1 MFLVKKD
8 FFKNTLRLSGIEGS
22 ISNVD
27 LGLFQPNNQLKAHS
41 QVWDNFWKLKA
52 LLKWWKMFFFH
63 LKNSSSYGNI

>member
-41 QVWDNFWKLKA
+41 QVWDNFWKLTA
-52 LLKWWKMFFFH
+52 LLK
-63 LKNSSSYGNI
+63 